1 MTNKNKTFD
10 CIVFGEIIYDIYN
23 NITQLGG
30 APLNYSWYLSQFGV
44 KALLISSV
52 GQDLLGEKALE
63 QLNSTKLI
71 SPAITMRDSK
81 TGTAEI
87 IGTTKDPDFIINKDV
102 AWDKINLPL
111 NIEKY
116 KTQAIYFGTLS
127 QRTKYNQNTLEE
139 LLGSKPNTYKMFDLN
154 LRKNYYN
161 KRIIEYSLNQATFVK
176 MNQNE
181 FKLIRKLFNISSPD
195 ELLHIYH
202 LDTILI
208 TNGRKKVN
216 LINRKTALTI
226 VPPKSNAIDTI
237 GAGDA
242 FFATF
247 TAGLL
252 KNLELE
258 YILSKS
264 CEIASYVTEHKG
276 AILHLPA
283 SLRIL

>member
-1 MTNKNKTFD
+1 MHNKNKTFD

-23 NITQLGG
+23 HIPQFGG

-44 KALLISSV
+44 KVLLISSV

-63 QLNSTKLI
+63 QVNSTKFI
-71 SPAITMRDSK
+71 SPAITMSDSK

-87 IGTTKDPDFIINKDV
+87 IGTPKEPDFIISKDV

-139 LLGSKPNTYKMFDLN
+139 LLGSNPNTYKMFDLN

-181 FKLIRKLFNISSPD
+181 FELIRKLFNISSPN

-216 LINRKTALTI
+216 LINRETALTI
-226 VPPKSNAIDTI
+226 MPPKSNAIDTI

-276 AILHLPA
+276 AILDLPE

>member
-1 MTNKNKTFD
+1 MTNKDKTFD

-116 KTQAIYFGTLS
+116 KTSGPGFIIIDIDDYRECLKKTVG
-127 QRTKYNQNTLEE
+127 NI
-139 LLGSKPNTYKMFDLN
+139 
-154 LRKNYYN
+154 KNYIDYPIYGLISKMDREIQKN
-161 KRIIEYSLNQATFVK
+161 TIEIGFDIIMT
-176 MNQNE
+176 
-181 FKLIRKLFNISSPD
+181 
-195 ELLHIYH
+195 
-202 LDTILI
+202 
-208 TNGRKKVN
+208 
-216 LINRKTALTI
+216 
-226 VPPKSNAIDTI
+226 KSNFLYNIKTI
-237 GAGDA
+237 
-242 FFATF
+242 
-247 TAGLL
+247 
-252 KNLELE
+252 KKQIIN
-258 YILSKS
+258 
-264 CEIASYVTEHKG
+264 AS
-276 AILHLPA
+276 
-283 SLRIL
+283 RIS

>member
-87 IGTTKDPDFIINKDV
+87 IGTTKDPDFNISKDV

-181 FKLIRKLFNISSPD
+181 FELIRKLFNISSPD

-226 VPPKSNAIDTI
+226 APPKSNAIDTI

-276 AILHLPA
+276 AILDLPE